1 MRLSLKRKSLIREI
15 IVEKETSPEKKA
27 PLIKQICKVEGQ
39 LYGLRYGVVFDA
51 QNRVLNCNGKKMSLS
66 PQQCQI
72 LKLFLD
78 APDYTVTDE
87 DIIKF
92 IWKGQSN
99 EYSDKYVLFCRKQI
113 REEIRASWLWC
124 LFQAFWKRSLSY
136 VVHRQPC

>member
-1 MRLSLKRKSLIREI
+1 MIREI
-15 IVEKETSPEKKA
+15 IVEKETSPEEKA
-27 PLIKQICKVEGQ
+27 PLIKRICKVEGQ
-39 LYGLRYGVVFDA
+39 LYGLRHGVVFDA

-99 EYSDKYVLFCRKQI
+99 VQINTFCSAGNKLGKRLEQAGCGVCFRRFGSDRYRMLFI
-113 REEIRASWLWC
+113 DDLVGND
-124 LFQAFWKRSLSY
+124 LT
-136 VVHRQPC
+136 

>member
-1 MRLSLKRKSLIREI
+1 MPRIEFLIVMARKCLC
-15 IVEKETSPEKKA
+15 P
-27 PLIKQICKVEGQ
+27 
-39 LYGLRYGVVFDA
+39 
-51 QNRVLNCNGKKMSLS
+51 

-99 EYSDKYVLFCRKQI
+99 VQINTFCSAGNKLGKRLEQAGCGVCFRRFGSDRYRMLFI
-113 REEIRASWLWC
+113 DDLVDND
-124 LFQAFWKRSLSY
+124 LT
-136 VVHRQPC
+136 

>member
-1 MRLSLKRKSLIREI
+1 MIRAI

-99 EYSDKYVLFCRKQI
+99 VQINTFCSAGNKLGKRLEQAGCGVCFRRFGSDRYRMLFI
-113 REEIRASWLWC
+113 DDLVDND
-124 LFQAFWKRSLSY
+124 LT
-136 VVHRQPC
+136 